1 MFKTGKVRNSSSFE
15 GISQYIEGHDVYN
28 SKILRDLAN
37 PALNKISYMI
47 TRYEYRPDLIAK
59 DIYGS
64 TDYTGL
70 LMAQCRISVE
80 GYVRG
85 AVLRI
90 VSKDTL
96 DSIIKNL

>member
-1 MFKTGKVRNSSSFE
+1 MFTTGKVRNSSSFE
-15 GISQYIEGHDVYN
+15 GISQYIEGRDIFN
-28 SKILRDLAN
+28 SKILRDITDSS
-37 PALNKISYMI
+37 LNKVSYMI

-64 TDYTGL
+64 TEYTGL

-96 DSIIKNL
+96 DNIIKNL